1 MNRLLAFLIGA
12 GLGLA
17 IWIPLTYMVE
27 KDKKE
32 WAEHREVNL
41 FCLVSGYQKYTWET
55 DGEGVRHYFCTSAN
69 RTIPVPLPPSRGSK

>member
-1 MNRLLAFLIGA
+1 MNRLLAFLIGT

-17 IWIPLTYMVE
+17 ICIPVVYILK
-27 KDKKE
+27 KDLDQQ
-32 WAEHREVNL
+32 REVNL
-41 FCLVSGYQKYTWET
+41 FCLVSGYQNYTWET